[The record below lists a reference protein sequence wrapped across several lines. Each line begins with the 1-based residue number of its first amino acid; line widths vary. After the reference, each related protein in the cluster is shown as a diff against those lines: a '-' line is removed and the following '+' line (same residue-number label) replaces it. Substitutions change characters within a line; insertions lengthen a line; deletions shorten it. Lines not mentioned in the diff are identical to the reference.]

1 MIPRLAL
8 NELISWIDEPETLVI
23 LGPRQVGKTTLMD
36 QLQTWLVDEKGVK
49 KKNLLSFNLDFKP
62 DRKRLQ
68 TQADLAQEIQ
78 NASDRVFVFIDEVQR
93 LDEPGLFLKGI
104 IDVFPQVKLVVSG
117 SSSLQIRSKVADVLT
132 GRKQLINLSPL
143 FINEVKSLKD
153 DYLERLLVTG
163 GYPAVF
169 TSNNKDKQI
178 ARLGEIVSSYLEKD
192 VEDYLGIELVEAYK
206 KLLVMLAD
214 QLGQLVNIS
223 SLSRTLNLHFK
234 TVERYLSGLQNTFL
248 LDLVYPL
255 ATKSSIEIVKSPVP
269 YFWDLGI
276 RNWML
281 NDFRRLSDRDD
292 RGLLFENLVYLEVKR
307 LISKSWQIKF
317 WRTKSKNEVDLV
329 VTNRLLYLPIEVKFS
344 ELDKPEVSTSMK
356 AFIEN
361 YEPEVML
368 VINRT
373 LRAEKRWGSAV
384 IKYRTIED
392 LGEEIERQVV

>member
-192 VEDYLGIELVEAYK
+192 VEDYLGIELVEARSEERRVGK
-206 KLLVMLAD
+206 ECR
-214 QLGQLVNIS
+214 
-223 SLSRTLNLHFK
+223 SRW
-234 TVERYLSGLQNTFL
+234 
-248 LDLVYPL
+248 
-255 ATKSSIEIVKSPVP
+255 SP
-269 YFWDLGI
+269 YH
-276 RNWML
+276 
-281 NDFRRLSDRDD
+281 
-292 RGLLFENLVYLEVKR
+292 
-307 LISKSWQIKF
+307 
-317 WRTKSKNEVDLV
+317 
-329 VTNRLLYLPIEVKFS
+329 
-344 ELDKPEVSTSMK
+344 
-356 AFIEN
+356 
-361 YEPEVML
+361 
-368 VINRT
+368 
-373 LRAEKRWGSAV
+373 
-384 IKYRTIED
+384 
-392 LGEEIERQVV
+392 